1 MSCFPLLGTLGTARA
16 QLGGLPHRVHCLTLA
31 GVNTCAGVLAAA
43 HADMGGIPQ
52 CAQLHQHRF
61 NPLGGSKHRTQYLL
75 PHRARPRCPESPP
88 RRRQPA
94 PPSRL
99 ATSGPHRTPSK
110 ASKKSPQ
117 STHKGTLPAHTAPRP
132 DCWPL
137 SSWCNTT
144 TEPHQGVNA
153 TAHIPLT
160 HVPLLLT

>member
-1 MSCFPLLGTLGTARA
+1 MPCFPLLGTLGAARA

-110 ASKKSPQ
+110 ASKNVPTTPTRGHYLHTRHPGRTAGPSHRGVIPPQ
-117 STHKGTLPAHTAPRP
+117 SPTKASTRLHTF
-132 DCWPL
+132 L
-137 SSWCNTT
+137 
-144 TEPHQGVNA
+144 
-153 TAHIPLT
+153 
-160 HVPLLLT
+160 